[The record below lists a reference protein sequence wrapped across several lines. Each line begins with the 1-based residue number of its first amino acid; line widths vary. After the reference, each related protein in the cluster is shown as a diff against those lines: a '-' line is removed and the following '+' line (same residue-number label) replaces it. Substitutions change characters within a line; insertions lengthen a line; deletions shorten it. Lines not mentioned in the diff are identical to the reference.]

1 MLQVFFLTS
10 LTDHPLY
17 ILGPLPSSLPPLG
30 HFSHDFTLPP
40 LQTCSFIFS
49 EHQVR
54 PEMEASSCPRT
65 QAGCPPSHWTQ
76 YSTRWRGLC
85 KKIHPKAPL
94 SLPPLLAQ
102 SLRWGSPPVAPAI
115 FPPGVLAKRAA
126 FFPGSTACLFKGL
139 ITAA

>member
-17 ILGPLPSSLPPLG
+17 IVGPCHLRYHPLDISL
-30 HFSHDFTLPP
+30 TLPP

-54 PEMEASSCPRT
+54 PEMEASSCRRT